1 MGNELQDQKSRD
13 RIRNELDRGFAVEAA
28 AGTGKTTE
36 MVARIVNLILA
47 GARPAQ
53 LAAITF
59 TEKAAAELELRVRTQ
74 LEGLLA
80 RGCDR
85 EDKPLSDEARARLQA
100 ALPQLDSAPIATIHA
115 FALSLV
121 MERPVEAGVGP
132 GVEIMDELYSA
143 LSFLASWE
151 RWLRGLAAESRAFLL
166 RLARL
171 GFPLADIEELAR
183 HLAENR
189 DLVEMLERRP
199 GRTETFDLGGPAR
212 KLCGDAEDLFRAC
225 EPELIKEAGSGMD
238 AVRAWLEAAHD
249 LAAIAAI
256 ADHDRLYEAVM
267 RLDPRVIKYT
277 AGRKECWT
285 KGFND
290 RRKERMK
297 ESRDELE
304 RLQAELRAFLLD
316 RLLALLAGFV
326 AEDWAARA
334 EAGRVNFQDVLIL
347 ARDLLRDPEAR
358 ADFSR
363 RFRCLLVDEFQDTDP
378 LQVEIV
384 TLLFGDRPEGLFLV
398 GDPKQSIYRFRRAD
412 IGIYGR
418 TMAELSR
425 APGRERESLRSN
437 FRSVPGIVAWINRA
451 FAVIIQGREGLQAEY
466 VPMVAARSEP
476 KGARLLPPVSALRP
490 PPGALADLKIDAV
503 RLAEAR
509 AIAGLIRLLRDG
521 GYQVPSP
528 RNGETM
534 PLEWRHIAVLYGKR
548 PGEAEA
554 WVEPFLAY
562 DIPVVTDIGS
572 SGRSREE
579 ARALRLALMAVNDPS
594 DALALF
600 GALRSPLFGLGDEEL
615 LRQKFAR
622 GALDYRHP
630 SGDGS
635 ADLEAALAL
644 FRRLHREK
652 DRRPPIDTVEEIL
665 RASGLAASTL
675 LAGRAE
681 DALAAIEAFRAQVRE
696 LARTGADFG
705 QLINYLAALADL
717 ELEPADPPALDPEDD
732 FVRLSTVHS
741 AKGLEFPVVILANL
755 GSGFHRRFPA
765 VLADRLAGTAEV
777 MVGDFRTPGWDQAK
791 AEEEQQRL
799 EESRRLLYVAA
810 TRAREALIFSLF
822 CKDDAEDKEGADDRE
837 SVKTGAG
844 KKPMEPGRPL
854 DLLPAS
860 LRSGDDPAVHYWDFS
875 SLPKPAPR
883 QAGSAA
889 PPEPEEADPLRS
901 FRERRARTL
910 DAAGRE
916 VKVAIATAGKKAAE
930 PAAAKPAAAPAP
942 RLAYGSDEAVKLGA
956 LVHEIMET
964 IDLRLAA
971 PPPGLVAARAR
982 AAGIEAQAPE
992 AERLVA
998 NILASPPLRRAG
1010 SASVQREVP
1019 YSLRVGDEIHEG
1031 KIDLL
1036 FRAGARVVVVDY
1048 KTDRIPP
1055 AAVPARLSLYRS
1067 QGEAYRRAV
1076 RQSTGADEVEVWFVF
1091 AGPGEAVE
1099 LK

>member
-1 MGNELQDQKSRD
+1 MGNELQDQKSRE
-13 RIRNELDRGFAVEAA
+13 RIRHELDRGFAVEAA

-80 RGCDR
+80 GGRDR
-85 EDKPLSDEARARLQA
+85 DDKPLSDEARARLQA
-100 ALPQLDSAPIATIHA
+100 ALPQLDSAPISTIHA

-132 GVEIMDELYSA
+132 GVEIMDELSSA

-151 RWLRGLAAESRAFLL
+151 RWLRGLPPEPRAFLR

-199 GRTETFDLGGPAR
+199 GRTEHLDLGGTAQ
-212 KLCGDAEDLFRAC
+212 KMCGDAEDLFRAC
-225 EPELIKEAGSGMD
+225 APELKKEDGSGMD
-238 AVRAWLEAAHD
+238 AVRTWLEAARD
-249 LAAIAAI
+249 LAAIT
-256 ADHDRLYEAVM
+256 DQDRLYEAVM
-267 RLDPRVIKYT
+267 RLDSKIIKT
-277 AGRKECWT
+277 NVGQKGCWT
-285 KGFND
+285 QGFNEL
-290 RRKERMK
+290 RKERMK

-326 AEDWAARA
+326 AEDWAGRA

-347 ARDLLRDPEAR
+347 ARDLLRDREAR

-437 FRSVPGIVAWINRA
+437 FRSVPGIIAWINRA
-451 FAVIIQGREGLQAEY
+451 FAAIIQGREGLQAEY

-490 PPGALADLKIDAV
+490 PPGELAGLKIEAV

-509 AIAGLIRLLRDG
+509 AIAGLIRVLRDG
-521 GYQVPSP
+521 GYQVPAP

-615 LRQKFAR
+615 LRQKLAC

-652 DRRPPIDTVEEIL
+652 DRRPPIATMEEIL

-755 GSGFHRRFPA
+755 GSVFHRRFPA

-777 MVGDFRTPGWDQAK
+777 KVGDFLTPGWERAK

-822 CKDDAEDKEGADDRE
+822 GPEDAEDEEGADDRE
-837 SVKTGAG
+837 SVRTGAG
-844 KKPMEPGRPL
+844 KKPKGPKCPL

-860 LRSGDDPAVHYWDFS
+860 LRSGDDPAVHYWDFAA
-875 SLPKPAPR
+875 LPQPAPR
-883 QAGSAA
+883 RAGPAA

-910 DAAGRE
+910 DAASRE
-916 VKVAIATAGKKAAE
+916 VKVTIATAGKKAAE
-930 PAAAKPAAAPAP
+930 PAAVEPAATAAP

-982 AAGIEAQAPE
+982 AAGIEAQVPE

-1010 SASVQREVP
+1010 SAAIQREVP

-1036 FRAGARVVVVDY
+1036 FRAGSRVVVVDY
-1048 KTDRIPP
+1048 KTDRIPA